1 MVLRTIR
8 KNLFFIKLQ
17 RFRNYFFLS
26 INFFIAMAPPAAAN
40 SPRPPMGVWV
50 GALGK
55 LGWAKI
61 IVEKTTISKM
71 IYKIFIPAS

>member
-1 MVLRTIR
+1 
-8 KNLFFIKLQ
+8 
-17 RFRNYFFLS
+17 
-26 INFFIAMAPPAAAN
+26 MAPPAAAN

-50 GALGK
+50 GVLGK
-55 LGWAKI
+55 LGWAKT